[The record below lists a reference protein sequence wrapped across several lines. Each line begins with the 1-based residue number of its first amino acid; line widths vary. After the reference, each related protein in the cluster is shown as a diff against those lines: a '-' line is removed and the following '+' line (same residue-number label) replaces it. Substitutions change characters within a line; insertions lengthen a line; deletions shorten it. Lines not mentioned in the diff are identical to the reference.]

1 MINKFNEKEFYNM
14 VYKLLELLKYN
25 ITLAYPNIEINTFPL
40 IELHNPLKNIIKTE
54 NGIPLLLSFQISI
67 TVWSEKTR
75 ECMNLIDIIEEELIK
90 KNIQRTNISNS
101 LYDSVLQ
108 KYSITTTYE
117 TKYYALT
124 NAFQIIK

>member
-1 MINKFNEKEFYNM
+1 
-14 VYKLLELLKYN
+14 
-25 ITLAYPNIEINTFPL
+25 
-40 IELHNPLKNIIKTE
+40 
-54 NGIPLLLSFQISI
+54 
-67 TVWSEKTR
+67 
-75 ECMNLIDIIEEELIK
+75 MNLIDIIEEELIK

-117 TKYYALT
+117 TKYNALT

>member
-1 MINKFNEKEFYNM
+1 MINKFTEKEFYNM
-14 VYKLLELLKYN
+14 VYKLLEPLKYN
-25 ITLAYPNIEINTFPL
+25 ITLAYPNIEVNTFPL
-40 IELHNPLKNIIKTE
+40 IELHNPLKNIIRSD
-54 NGIPLLLSFQISI
+54 NGFPLLCSFQMTI
-67 TVWSEKTR
+67 TIWSDKTR

-117 TKYYALT
+117 TKYNALT